1 MAKSYL
7 RKQRVAD
14 RYATTPR
21 NVERMV
27 DDGRIPPPAFY
38 NGRFPLWDEEALD
51 ANDHAAT
58 VQSPPKLVARSGE
71 AA

>member
-1 MAKSYL
+1 MAKTYL

-21 NVERMV
+21 SVERMV

-38 NGRFPLWDEEALD
+38 NGRNPLWDEEALD
-51 ANDHAAT
+51 ANDRAAT
-58 VQSPPKLVARSGE
+58 VRSRPNRAE
-71 AA
+71 RDSTTA